1 MRRRHESATAALP
14 SLARLSNHDHA
25 ASLPLSLSLLLLLLP
40 SPSTHAPSLPQK
52 EGLLLPCALP
62 VLIRHHSE
70 QRESLNNAAA
80 AAAAA
85 TLKGAQ
91 EQFSAG
97 NNAASTVTMET
108 NDGPLEGGGVGGD
121 EGRWRGRGEL
131 SEGEQEGRADE

>member
-25 ASLPLSLSLLLLLLP
+25 ASLPLSLSLLLLLLHVLLP

-80 AAAAA
+80 AAA

-108 NDGPLEGGGVGGD
+108 NDGLLEGGGVGGMRGD
-121 EGRWRGRGEL
+121 GEGGE
-131 SEGEQEGRADE
+131 S